1 VRELSLHLLD
11 IVENSISAGAG
22 RIAICV
28 HDSVAGDRL
37 TITVRDDGRGMPAD
51 KVARID
57 DPFVTTRETRRVGL
71 GLSLLSAAARRCE
84 GDIAVAAA
92 PGGGTEVTVFFRRSH
107 IDRAPLGDLG
117 GTLGLLIAGH
127 PHIDFSY
134 THRVDGGD
142 FTLDTRELASE
153 LDGLSLS
160 DPAVIHQL
168 MESIRRSLQNLDA
181 GDYVREAYH
190 GKTED

>member
-51 KVARID
+51 KAARID
-57 DPFVTTRETRRVGL
+57 DPFVTTRKTRRVGL
-71 GLSLLSAAARRCE
+71 GLSLLAAAARRCE
-84 GDIAVAAA
+84 GDIAVAAV
-92 PGGGTEVTVFFRRSH
+92 PGGGTEVTAFFRRSH

-117 GTLGLLIAGH
+117 GTLGLLIAGN

-134 THRVDGGD
+134 THRVDEGD

-160 DPAVIHQL
+160 DPAVIHQV
-168 MESIRRSLQNLDA
+168 MENIRRSLRNLAAD
-181 GDYVREAYH
+181 DYVREA
-190 GKTED
+190 